1 MFANFISLSNAHS
14 KLCRIET
21 KLKYILAYSDM
32 IIYYDIYL
40 FTISCILYRVILN
53 KICILYAMI
62 DLTQRSRKLK

>member
-21 KLKYILAYSDM
+21 QLKYILVYSDM

-40 FTISCILYRVILN
+40 FTILCYFMCII
-53 KICILYAMI
+53 
-62 DLTQRSRKLK
+62 